1 MNRRTLRFLATLAL
15 LLACGPLAR
24 AQEDV
29 APTKKKTTSKAMQDA
44 KAKAREQKNKDK
56 AKLLDINQATK
67 EQLKKLP
74 GVTDAFADGIIA
86 KRPYHSKAELLTKKA
101 IPEVT
106 YYGIRK
112 LVAAK

>member
-1 MNRRTLRFLATLAL
+1 MNNKIVSLMLGL
-15 LLACGPLAR
+15 LLGCVVSS
-24 AQEDV
+24 AQEEALP
-29 APTKKKTTSKAMQDA
+29 APTKKHTSQALLDA
-44 KAKAREQKNKDK
+44 KAKAREKRNKDK
-56 AKLLDINQATK
+56 AKLLDLNQATK

-74 GVTDAFADGIIA
+74 GVTDEFADGIIA